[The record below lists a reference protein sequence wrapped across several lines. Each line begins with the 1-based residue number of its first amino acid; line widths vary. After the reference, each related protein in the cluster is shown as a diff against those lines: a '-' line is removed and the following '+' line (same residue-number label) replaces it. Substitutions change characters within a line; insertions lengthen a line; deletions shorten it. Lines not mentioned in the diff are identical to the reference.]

1 LEAALNTLADKLTTL
16 FKETGHAHHQAY
28 LATDGADAEWPLWYA
43 DYLEKRLPDLLGVR
57 LTKSEIVYLMVL
69 LSKQQPP
76 NTDWT
81 QYYAAYMVDK
91 YGQKS

>member
-1 LEAALNTLADKLTTL
+1 VDNLTERVALL

-28 LATDGADAEWPLWYA
+28 IATDGADPEWPLWYA
-43 DYLEKRLPDLLGVR
+43 DYLAMRLPELLDVR

-69 LSKQQPP
+69 LSKEHPVISP

-81 QYYAAYMVDK
+81 QYYAAYIVDT
-91 YGQKS
+91 YRQKT